1 MDTCPVPNKSKLEK
15 VLSQLD
21 TATDGEFSRLLEMS
35 CPLPSGG
42 MRSRRKG
49 LTRRNTKKRGTRKT
63 IRGGAN
69 SMTVTKTAVLLILA
83 YLMYHRG
90 PQTAR
95 AIYPVVTGEC
105 FNTLNRI
112 DFFGSMA
119 SPLCPIVNRAID
131 YVRTMGSNSTVWL
144 LFGIILVGLNNKTD
158 VNPEIQ
164 DLVNMLSPALGPA
177 VGMVLRMQLA
187 RTRGA
192 NTTAIIAAATKAKP
206 DAAAATI
213 VGTAAPSPAPP
224 AVLPNQAAAPTADPA
239 AVEAAAPAARPRR
252 R

>member
-1 MDTCPVPNKSKLEK
+1 
-15 VLSQLD
+15 
-21 TATDGEFSRLLEMS
+21 
-35 CPLPSGG
+35 
-42 MRSRRKG
+42 
-49 LTRRNTKKRGTRKT
+49 
-63 IRGGAN
+63 
-69 SMTVTKTAVLLILA
+69 MTVTKTAVLLILA

-119 SPLCPIVNRAID
+119 SPLCPIVNKAVD
-131 YVRTMGSNSTVWL
+131 YIRTMGSNSTVWL

-192 NTTAIIAAATKAKP
+192 NTAAIIAAATKAKP
-206 DAAAATI
+206 AAATAAAI
-213 VGTAAPSPAPP
+213 TATAAPSPVPP
-224 AVLPNQAAAPTADPA
+224 AVLPNVVAAPTADPTA
-239 AVEAAAPAARPRR
+239 EEAAAPAAPAARASSRPRR

>member
-1 MDTCPVPNKSKLEK
+1 
-15 VLSQLD
+15 
-21 TATDGEFSRLLEMS
+21 
-35 CPLPSGG
+35 
-42 MRSRRKG
+42 
-49 LTRRNTKKRGTRKT
+49 
-63 IRGGAN
+63 
-69 SMTVTKTAVLLILA
+69 MTVTKTAVLLILA

-119 SPLCPIVNRAID
+119 SPLCPIVNRAVD
-131 YVRTMGSNSTVWL
+131 YIRTMGSNSTVWL

-158 VNPEIQ
+158 VNPELQ

-192 NTTAIIAAATKAKP
+192 NTAAIIAAATKAKP
-206 DAAAATI
+206 APAPAAATATAAAI
-213 VGTAAPSPAPP
+213 TATAAPSPVPP
-224 AVLPNQAAAPTADPA
+224 AVLPNVVAAPTADPTA
-239 AVEAAAPAARPRR
+239 EEAAAPAAPAARASSRPRR